1 MKLFTAPIS
10 TNIKQYNKNEE
21 KYDVNF
27 LTSVS
32 EIPYWKK
39 GRYTDTGEKC
49 RVETHEIGGANIGK
63 NGYVSGLG
71 TQIRFS
77 QVYIW
82 SVCLSVT

>member
-32 EIPYWKK
+32 EIPY
-39 GRYTDTGEKC
+39 
-49 RVETHEIGGANIGK
+49 
-63 NGYVSGLG
+63 
-71 TQIRFS
+71 
-77 QVYIW
+77 
-82 SVCLSVT
+82 